1 MKPNNN
7 PIKFKTKIK
16 QNQKSNKI
24 KQKQKNKTNEQL
36 KKKQTIIIQNN
47 NIKYYNIIKTS

>member
-24 KQKQKNKTNEQL
+24 NQKQKNKTNEQL
-36 KKKQTIIIQNN
+36 KKKQTIIIQNS
-47 NIKYYNIIKTS
+47 NIKYYNTIKTS